1 MFELPACSGSSPEGI
16 MDVYQLYI
24 VYELF
29 TTNLLTKKYLSICYV
44 SATLLVAS
52 LLGFWYEKL
61 DDKKYAYNGWDIC
74 GNKQ

>member
-1 MFELPACSGSSPEGI
+1 

-52 LLGFWYEKL
+52 LLGF
-61 DDKKYAYNGWDIC
+61 
-74 GNKQ
+74 